1 MLPWRNPALRACV
14 RRDFVR
20 FFNPFCYNC
29 WMQNKFIY
37 IVIILALGVGGF
49 LFYRSQTAEIEVEVE
64 EDGGSEV
71 VNQMPAPGSEGEG
84 VEEMVVEWEQYSMTE
99 VAKHNTRADCW
110 AVVNG
115 SVYGLTE
122 WIAKHP
128 GGAEAI
134 IQLCGKDGSSLFNNQ
149 HGEFAQALQVL
160 AGLKIG
166 VLAN

>member
-1 MLPWRNPALRACV
+1 
-14 RRDFVR
+14 
-20 FFNPFCYNC
+20 
-29 WMQNKFIY
+29 MQNKFIY
-37 IVIILALGVGGF
+37 VILILALGVGGF
-49 LFYRSQTAEIEVEVE
+49 LFYRNQAVETEVETEVEQGSQVVE
-64 EDGGSEV
+64 ETNTNTESGSYT
-71 VNQMPAPGSEGEG
+71 MA
-84 VEEMVVEWEQYSMTE
+84 E
-99 VAKHNTRADCW
+99 VAKHNTRTDCW